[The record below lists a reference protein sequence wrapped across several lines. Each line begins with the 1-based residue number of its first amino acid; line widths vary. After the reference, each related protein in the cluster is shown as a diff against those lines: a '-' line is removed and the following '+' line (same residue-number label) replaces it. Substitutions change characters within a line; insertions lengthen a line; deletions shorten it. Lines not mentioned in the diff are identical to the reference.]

1 MALQLGAEA
10 GADADAVVLRADAVQ
25 LCDHGRFLST
35 SLLTPVLQGVVSAVD
50 GLFGVAFCA
59 AAAAAGVLARM
70 IPPHF
75 GRCPSFAV
83 DEAFR
88 VPLWRWSRLNVTAII
103 ARINVLLLVCFPG
116 RLVCVLPKE
125 VGHL

>member
-1 MALQLGAEA
+1 MPLSSELMLCNCVT
-10 GADADAVVLRADAVQ
+10 AVVFFQHLANSR
-25 LCDHGRFLST
+25 
-35 SLLTPVLQGVVSAVD
+35 LQDVVSAVD
-50 GLFGVAFCA
+50 GPWGVVFCA

-75 GRCPSFAV
+75 GRAIVFRILHCPSFAV